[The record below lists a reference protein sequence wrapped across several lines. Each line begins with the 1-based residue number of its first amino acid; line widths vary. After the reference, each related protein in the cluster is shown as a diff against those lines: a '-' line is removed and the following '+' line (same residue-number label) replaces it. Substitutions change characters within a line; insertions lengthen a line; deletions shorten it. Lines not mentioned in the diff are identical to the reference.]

1 MSEVASAPMGADIG
15 ASLPEGSVPSAEYA
29 ATMMA
34 SQHADPVP
42 AGLAPTSA
50 AQRPPEVPEKF
61 WDAVKG
67 EVRVAEMAKS
77 YAELEKMRGVKP
89 AAPEAAPDA
98 SPEAAPADPKIE
110 RKVEEVNPVTAAVE
124 SLAKAYADNG
134 GQVDD
139 AQLEA
144 LEALGLPKQTV
155 ETYFAGLQALQAMA
169 LQDIHKAAGGEE
181 AFNAAQAWAAQPTG
195 LNDADL
201 AYYNA
206 NIDDPAKR
214 SQTVEWLMGKFNAA
228 RPSEG
233 KLVSG
238 LTPSASAGDVY
249 TSQAQVTEAMS
260 DNRYRLDP
268 AFRQAVAEKLMRS
281 KQAGSINNV
290 AAEFHRRS
298 R

>member
-1 MSEVASAPMGADIG
+1 MSEVASAPMGADVA

-29 ATMMA
+29 ATM
-34 SQHADPVP
+34 SSVQHSDPVP
-42 AGLAPTSA
+42 AGLVSKTA
-50 AQRPPEVPEKF
+50 RPDHVPEKF
-61 WDAVKG
+61 WDPVKG
-67 EVRVAEMAKS
+67 EARWDDLAKS
-77 YAELEKMRGVKP
+77 YAELEKMRGAKP
-89 AAPEAAPDA
+89 ADTPPAPDA

-124 SLAKAYADNG
+124 SLSKAYADNG
-134 GQVDD
+134 GKVDD

-169 LQDIHKAAGGEE
+169 MQDIHKAAGGEE

-249 TSQAQVTEAMS
+249 SSQAQVTEAMS

-281 KQAGSINNV
+281 KRAGSINNV
-290 AAEFHRRS
+290 AAEFHRRT